1 MRAGVLVPSLGIA
14 LSLGAMV
21 YAYWLFA
28 RLMFPVS
35 EKKGG
40 ETERHS
46 GSLHRGHD
54 CELKEIDDSERQSPR
69 RVQGR
74 PTLAYDR
81 DA

>member
-1 MRAGVLVPSLGIA
+1 MRAGVLIPSLGIA
-14 LSLGAMV
+14 LSLGAMI

-35 EKKGG
+35 EKKGRK
-40 ETERHS
+40 TQRRS
-46 GSLHRGHD
+46 GSLHHGHD
-54 CELKEIDDSERQSPR
+54 YERDEIDDSEKKSPR